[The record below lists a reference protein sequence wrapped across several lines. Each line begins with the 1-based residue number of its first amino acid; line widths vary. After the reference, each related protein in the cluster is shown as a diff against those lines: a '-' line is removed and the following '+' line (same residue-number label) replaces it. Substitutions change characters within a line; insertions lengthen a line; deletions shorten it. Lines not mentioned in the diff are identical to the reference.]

1 MTSEAVP
8 ADCREILERCQRR
21 FPTIDLP
28 ADGFFARAE
37 RSGVP
42 LDQLHT
48 EDLYLASACAHGD
61 RLAWEYFAD
70 EYLPLVRKLAAQ
82 ACRQFQ
88 ESEDL
93 AQEIVAQLIGDRGK
107 LGGYDGR
114 GSLAGWLRVTIARAA
129 IDRFRRVRRE
139 VSWEETSERGGE
151 PSATV
156 EDPQGASESLDARWG
171 PVLARILAEQIGR
184 LEARD
189 RLLLSLYYMS
199 EVPLKIIGRQFGV
212 HEATVSRWLDRIR
225 NTLRTGVEKE
235 LRRRHGLR
243 PRETDTLWRWV
254 AEEER
259 FSLKEIL

>member
-1 MTSEAVP
+1 MTSEAAS
-8 ADCREILERCQRR
+8 ADCREILERCRRR
-21 FPTIDLP
+21 FPTIDFP
-28 ADGFFARAE
+28 SDEFFARAE
-37 RSGVP
+37 RGGVS
-42 LDQLHT
+42 LGQLHH

-70 EYLPLVRKLAAQ
+70 EYLPLVQKLAAQ

-93 AQEIVAQLIGDRGK
+93 AQELVSQLIGDRAK

-129 IDRFRRVRRE
+129 IDRFRRARRE
-139 VSWEETSERGGE
+139 VSWEETTERGVE

-156 EDPQGASESLDARWG
+156 EDPQGAAEAMDARWG
-171 PVLARILAEQIGR
+171 PVLAGILAGQIRR
-184 LEARD
+184 LPARE
-189 RLLLSLYYMS
+189 RLLLSLYYVS
-199 EVPLKIIGRQFGV
+199 AVPLKAIGRQFGV

-225 NTLRTGVEKE
+225 HTLRADVEKE
-235 LRRRHGLR
+235 LRRTHGLR
-243 PRETDTLWRWV
+243 SRETDTLWRWV
-254 AEEER
+254 AEEEK

>member
-1 MTSEAVP
+1 MISEA
-8 ADCREILERCQRR
+8 ASAESREVFERCQSR
-21 FPTIDLP
+21 FPTISFP
-28 ADGFFARAE
+28 PEEFFARAG

-42 LDQLHT
+42 FDQLHH
-48 EDLYLASACAHGD
+48 EDLFLAAACAHGD

-70 EYLPLVRKLAAQ
+70 EYLPLVQKLAAQ

-93 AQEIVAQLIGDRGK
+93 AQEIVSQLIGDRGK

-114 GSLAGWLRVTIARAA
+114 GSLASWLRVAVARAA

-139 VSWEETSERGGE
+139 VSWEETTERGCE
-151 PSATV
+151 PSAAS
-156 EDPQGASESLDARWG
+156 ESLQGAPESLDARWG
-171 PVLARILAEQIGR
+171 PVLARVLAGQIEQ
-184 LEARD
+184 LPARD
-189 RLLLSLYYMS
+189 RLLLGLYYVS
-199 EVPLKIIGRQFGV
+199 EVPLKIIGRRYGV
-212 HEATVSRWLDRIR
+212 HEATVSRWLNRIR

-254 AEEER
+254 AEEEK